1 MTNNLIEK
9 FKYLPDELIH
19 IIINYTDVLVYRHG
33 KYINRL
39 NKADERYNLLTR
51 IPRPITHGLHKVLI
65 RLTDN
70 DYNGYFLSYD
80 MSEKLI
86 KLNVRFFNRG
96 VDGYDKYYEI
106 KSSDSY
112 LFDANNKWCKIVNY
126 LM

>member
-39 NKADERYNLLTR
+39 NKADERYNLVTR
-51 IPRPITHGLHKVLI
+51 IQRPITHGLHKVLI

-96 VDGYDKYYEI
+96 IDGFDKYYEI
-106 KSSDSY
+106 KSNVTY
-112 LFDANNKWCKIVNY
+112 LFDTNNKWSKIIHY